1 MSVYKKTMEG
11 VNYLVQNEFDMACE
25 DNGNS
30 FHSDHESFSVILE
43 EVAEAKE
50 ELQIIID
57 CMSGL
62 WRSVRQDNKSGDILT
77 DIERHA
83 RRLACEA
90 IQVAAMARKA
100 M

>member
-1 MSVYKKTMEG
+1 MYKKTMEG
-11 VNYLVQNEFDMACE
+11 VKYLVQNELDMACE
-25 DNGNS
+25 ENGDS
-30 FHSDHESFSVILE
+30 FSSDHEAFSVILE
-43 EVAEAKE
+43 EVAESKE
-50 ELQIIID
+50 ELQIVID

-62 WRSVRQDNKSGDILT
+62 WRSVRQDNKNGNILT

>member
-1 MSVYKKTMEG
+1 MSYKKTMEG
-11 VNYLVQNEFDMACE
+11 VKYLVQNELDMACE

>member
-1 MSVYKKTMEG
+1 MSYKKTMEG
-11 VNYLVQNEFDMACE
+11 VKYLVQNELDMAAE
-25 DNGNS
+25 TNGEH
-30 FHSDHESFSVILE
+30 FASDHEAFSVILE
-43 EVAEAKE
+43 EVAETKE
-50 ELQIIID
+50 EFAYIVDCLQ
-57 CMSGL
+57 GL
-62 WRSVRQDNKSGDILT
+62 WRSVRQDSKSGDILT

>member
-1 MSVYKKTMEG
+1 MSYKKTMKG
-11 VNYLVQNEFDMACE
+11 VDYLVQNELDMAAD
-25 DNGNS
+25 DNGEHFS
-30 FHSDHESFSVILE
+30 SDHEAFSVILE
-43 EVAEAKE
+43 EVAESKE
-50 ELQIIID
+50 ELAVIID
-57 CMSGL
+57 CMNGL
-62 WRSVRQDNKSGDILT
+62 WRSVRQDSKSGDILT